1 MLVDALS
8 LKFKPDDYRAELPV
22 FDYLADLG
30 SFKLRSPVTVFVG
43 ENGIGKSSLLVGVA
57 SDLGCSPAGGRM
69 DDPDEIVP
77 RSPIRCVTDKV
88 IQRAYFL
95 RAEKHEHLIARGDSS
110 DERAGRSTLS
120 QNVDLSRRSHGQSV
134 FDMLYEHINGQGV
147 YVLDEPESG
156 LSVIRQLALV
166 GEIAQAVDRG
176 AQIIIATHSPI
187 LLACPGADI
196 VELNDTGFERI
207 AFDEAEAVAATRE
220 LLADPEGTI
229 RFILNPE

>member
-1 MLVDALS
+1 M
-8 LKFKPDDYRAELPV
+8 
-22 FDYLADLG
+22 G
-30 SFKLRSPVTVFVG
+30 SEMCIR
-43 ENGIGKSSLLVGVA
+43 
-57 SDLGCSPAGGRM
+57 DR

-229 RFILNPE
+229 RFIVNPE

>member
-1 MLVDALS
+1 
-8 LKFKPDDYRAELPV
+8 
-22 FDYLADLG
+22 
-30 SFKLRSPVTVFVG
+30 
-43 ENGIGKSSLLVGVA
+43 
-57 SDLGCSPAGGRM
+57 M

-77 RSPIRCVTDKV
+77 RSPIRCDTEEV

-95 RAEKHEHLIARGDSS
+95 RAEKHEHLIGRGDSAA
-110 DERAGRSTLS
+110 ERGGRSTLS
-120 QNVDLSRRSHGQSV
+120 QNVNLSRRSHGQSV
-134 FDMLYEHINGQGV
+134 FDLLYEHINGQGV
-147 YVLDEPESG
+147 YILDEPESG

-176 AQIIIATHSPI
+176 AQVIIATHSPI

-229 RFILNPE
+229 RFILNPG

>member
-1 MLVDALS
+1 M
-8 LKFKPDDYRAELPV
+8 
-22 FDYLADLG
+22 G
-30 SFKLRSPVTVFVG
+30 
-43 ENGIGKSSLLVGVA
+43 
-57 SDLGCSPAGGRM
+57 
-69 DDPDEIVP
+69 DPDEIVP
-77 RSPIRCVTDKV
+77 RSPIRCDTEEV
-88 IQRAYFL
+88 IHRAYFL
-95 RAEKHEHLIARGDSS
+95 RAEKHEYLIERGDSAG
-110 DERAGRSTLS
+110 ERGGRSTLS

-134 FDMLYEHINGQGV
+134 FDLLYEHINGQGV
-147 YVLDEPESG
+147 YILDEPESG

-176 AQIIIATHSPI
+176 AQVIIATHSPI